1 MVASDPSAS
10 LHSEQQTM
18 QALHRL
24 LLQEQA
30 ALIEASIDGLTQL
43 TQAKAALVS
52 ELGRLAKQRHA
63 ALAAAG
69 FGASES
75 GMREWVDATT
85 HAGQYKQSWTTLL
98 SMTTEARELNRVNG
112 MLIGRHL
119 LRNQTELNILQGKP
133 QNSNFYGR
141 NGQSTGKGIGRGL
154 AIG

>member
-1 MVASDPSAS
+1 MLMSDPCAS
-10 LHSEQQTM
+10 LQCEQHTM
-18 QALHRL
+18 QTLHHL

-30 ALIEASIDGLTQL
+30 ALIEASIEGLTDL
-43 TQAKAALVS
+43 TQAKASLVS

-69 FGASES
+69 FAASES
-75 GMREWVDATT
+75 GMRDWIDATT
-85 HAGQYKQSWTTLL
+85 DADQHTSSWTTLL